1 MKELLR
7 SILLTQTT
15 RSTIRLLK
23 DKKINGQREKYCEK
37 ILLRII
43 VVVKNISKNNLAFYG
58 RKKMK
63 TLIKVIME
71 FF

>member
-1 MKELLR
+1 MDKEKN
-7 SILLTQTT
+7 IV
-15 RSTIRLLK
+15 K
-23 DKKINGQREKYCEK
+23 K

-58 RKKMK
+58 KKKMK

-71 FF
+71 FFLSLVEIIEEFNPIMQEHIPAYLTW